1 MSPVVSLPAEQML
14 RLPVR
19 LDGVDVGRAVDLIL
33 DPGHGRALGL
43 DVLCRDETHRF
54 LPLAAAD
61 VDRGEIRL
69 SSAFALV
76 DDTGFEFYRG
86 RTSSLRTLKGSRV
99 ARGGKDVG
107 ALRDVVVSAEGVIE
121 SFVVQSADGTENVPV
136 GPEVAL
142 DGNGHNGSG

>member
-1 MSPVVSLPAEQML
+1 MSTVVSLPAEQML

-33 DPGHGRALGL
+33 DPGHARALGL

-86 RTSSLRTLKGSRV
+86 RTSSLRTLKGLAGGSRA
-99 ARGGKDVG
+99 ARMWVRCGT
-107 ALRDVVVSAEGVIE
+107 S
-121 SFVVQSADGTENVPV
+121 SFPRRG
-136 GPEVAL
+136 
-142 DGNGHNGSG
+142 